1 MHLFMLLIFL
11 STTALADSFEADA
24 KNLAQNLKVA
34 LVKQLTDKINSQGT
48 VAAMEFCHTNV
59 KTIAKGAAGDLSQR
73 FEFGRTSHKWR
84 NDKNS
89 PTPWM
94 NEYLQKFQ
102 GKLKSE
108 IKEDSLVHKLADGKR
123 VYLEPLYVQPLCL
136 QCHGESLKPEV
147 KQKISSLYPQDKA
160 VGFKLNEFRGFIWV
174 KEK

>member
-1 MHLFMLLIFL
+1 MRLFILLIFL
-11 STTALADSFEADA
+11 STTALADTFEADS

-34 LVKQLTDKINSQGT
+34 LVKQLTEKINSQGT
-48 VAAMEFCHTNV
+48 AGAVEFCHGNV
-59 KTIAKGAAGDLSQR
+59 KTIAKGAAGDMAER
-73 FEFGRTSHKWR
+73 YEFGRTSHKWR
-84 NDKNS
+84 NEKNT
-89 PTPWM
+89 PAPWM
-94 NEYLQKFQ
+94 NEYLEKFQ

-108 IKEDSLVHKLADGKR
+108 IKEESLVHKFADGKR

-160 VGFKLNEFRGFIWV
+160 VGFNLNEFRGFIWV